1 MKGITFGSFHS
12 YRDLGL
18 LLASKEIGSPPVK
31 ENKIDIEGADGSL
44 DLTEFFGEAKFDNV
58 RHKFDFALSVPP
70 QSYPSIFSQIKNALH
85 GKKMRIILD
94 DDPTFY
100 YVGRLHVSSFTN
112 DRGAGYLSIDADC
125 DPYKYKISK
134 TVVSRTISG
143 TETITLT
150 NGRKRAVPLVT
161 IQAEASIR
169 IVYGSSN
176 IWDLGSGSYTLP
188 ELELVEGGN
197 AVTVTGTGTISF
209 EWQEANL

>member
-1 MKGITFGSFHS
+1 MKGVTFGTLHS

-18 LLASKEIGSPPVK
+18 LLVSKEIGSPPVK

-44 DLTEFFGEAKFDNV
+44 DLTDFFGEAKFDNV

-94 DDPTFY
+94 DDPQFY
-100 YVGRLHVSSFTN
+100 YFGRLSVSGFTN
-112 DRGAGYLSIDADC
+112 DRGVGYLSIDADC
-125 DPYKYKISK
+125 DPYKYKLSK
-134 TVVSRTISG
+134 TKVSQAVSG
-143 TETITLT
+143 TQTITLT
-150 NGRKRAVPLVT
+150 NGRKRAVPVVT
-161 IQAEASIR
+161 IQTDSSIR
-169 IVYGSSN
+169 ITYGSSN

-188 ELELVEGGN
+188 ELELVEGSN
-197 AVTVTGTGTISF
+197 SVPVTGTGTISF

>member
-1 MKGITFGSFHS
+1 MKGITFGSLHS

-18 LLASKEIGSPPVK
+18 LLSGKELGSPPIK

-44 DLTEFFGEAKFDNV
+44 DLTEFFGEAKCENV
-58 RHKFDFALSVPP
+58 VHKFDFATTVPP

-85 GKKMRIILD
+85 GKKMRIVLD

-100 YVGRLHVSSFTN
+100 YVGRLHVSGFTN

-161 IQAEASIR
+161 IQAEVSIR
-169 IVYGSSN
+169 VTFGSYN

-188 ELELVEGGN
+188 ELELSEGSN
-197 AVTVTGTGTISF
+197 PVTVTGTGTISF